1 MKTEVLIHQLRVL
14 DCEKCY
20 MCEKCHGSPDD
31 ACLLLGEAADRL
43 LTQQARITQL
53 EAELIDERYR
63 HDRVQDFEVAEAQE
77 LAKLRQERRWIPVG
91 ERLPE
96 PDKQVL
102 AIVSGR
108 WENITFDR
116 AYELASWSS
125 DEGWVME
132 AWPELEDPEV
142 TYWMSLPEP
151 PEVDG

>member
-1 MKTEVLIHQLRVL
+1 MKCDDLISKLQDASMGTNMSIR
-14 DCEKCY
+14 Y
-20 MCEKCHGSPDD
+20 MIRE
-31 ACLLLGEAADRL
+31 ACNRLGY
-43 LTQQARITQL
+43 QQTRIDQL
-53 EAELIDERYR
+53 EAEL
-63 HDRVQDFEVAEAQE
+63 AM
-77 LAKLRQERRWIPVG
+77 LRKERRWIPAG

-125 DEGWVME
+125 DEGWIME

-142 TYWMSLPEP
+142 TYWMPLPKL

>member
-1 MKTEVLIHQLRVL
+1 MELNELISKLRDVSNMRSASHFKRTICKMAAQRL
-14 DCEKCY
+14 
-20 MCEKCHGSPDD
+20 
-31 ACLLLGEAADRL
+31 EA
-43 LTQQARITQL
+43 QQARIAQL
-53 EAELIDERYR
+53 EAELKEERYR
-63 HDRVQDFEVAEAQE
+63 HDRVQDFEVAEAQV
-77 LAKLRQERRWIPVG
+77 LAKLREERRWIPMR

-116 AYELASWSS
+116 AYELVSWSS

-142 TYWMSLPEP
+142 TYWMPLPEP
-151 PEVDG
+151 PEEVG

>member
-1 MKTEVLIHQLRVL
+1 MELKKMIHQLRVL

-31 ACLLLGEAADRL
+31 ACLLFGEAADRL
-43 LTQQARITQL
+43 LTQQTRITQL
-53 EAELIDERYR
+53 EAELKE
-63 HDRVQDFEVAEAQE
+63 
-77 LAKLRQERRWIPVG
+77 ERRWIPVG

-96 PDKQVL
+96 PDKKVL

-116 AYELASWSS
+116 AYELMSWSS
-125 DEGWVME
+125 DEGWIME

-142 TYWMSLPEP
+142 THWMPLPKP
-151 PEVDG
+151 PEEKG